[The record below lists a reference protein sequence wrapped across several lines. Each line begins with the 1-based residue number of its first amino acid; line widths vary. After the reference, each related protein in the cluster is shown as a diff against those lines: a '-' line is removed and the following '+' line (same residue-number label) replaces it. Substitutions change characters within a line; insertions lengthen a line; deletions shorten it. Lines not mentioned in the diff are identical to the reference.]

1 MGIWRGEWTGQLNWR
16 SHRGS
21 DKGRTKRVRM
31 GMVRM
36 KMAVALLDCH
46 EDDDDDAAASAVGRR
61 RRREEEELEPLPESD
76 LRPL

>member
-1 MGIWRGEWTGQLNWR
+1 
-16 SHRGS
+16 
-21 DKGRTKRVRM
+21 M

>member
-1 MGIWRGEWTGQLNWR
+1 M
-16 SHRGS
+16 
-21 DKGRTKRVRM
+21 RM

-46 EDDDDDAAASAVGRR
+46 EDDDDDAAAASAVGRR

>member
-1 MGIWRGEWTGQLNWR
+1 
-16 SHRGS
+16 
-21 DKGRTKRVRM
+21 M

-36 KMAVALLDCH
+36 KMAVALLDSH
-46 EDDDDDAAASAVGRR
+46 EDEDDDAAVSAVGRR